1 MMLDAYNVIKINKK
15 KYIYLQQSA
24 SNLITF
30 MSASAPKRTK
40 VILKL
45 IKLELNSMHP
55 GVNLDKIR
63 ILRYTQREKS

>member
-1 MMLDAYNVIKINKK
+1 
-15 KYIYLQQSA
+15 
-24 SNLITF
+24 

-63 ILRYTQREKS
+63 ILLHRERKNAYLPLY